1 MPWKGKRSIPV
12 FIFFF
17 QGKMQQSTWQAG
29 SDWFMRA
36 VLSSAT
42 KEAGCFI
49 HTILARVCITSFSTF
64 PSIGRGVIVTRISGD
79 RSQ

>member
-1 MPWKGKRSIPV
+1 MLWKGKRSIPV
-12 FIFFF
+12 FVF
-17 QGKMQQSTWQAG
+17 QGKMQQPTWQAG
-29 SDWFMRA
+29 SGLFMRA

-64 PSIGRGVIVTRISGD
+64 PSIVIGVIVTRISGD